1 MYKTKIVDLSNG
13 DEVFVDYTDEE
24 NAQLQAA
31 KLIAEKEIED
41 AAKIAIAK
49 ASLFAKLGITEE
61 EAKLLLS

>member
-13 DEVFVDYTDEE
+13 DEIFVDYTDEE

-31 KLIAEKEIED
+31 KLISEKEIED

-49 ASLFAKLGITEE
+49 ASLFAKLGITAD